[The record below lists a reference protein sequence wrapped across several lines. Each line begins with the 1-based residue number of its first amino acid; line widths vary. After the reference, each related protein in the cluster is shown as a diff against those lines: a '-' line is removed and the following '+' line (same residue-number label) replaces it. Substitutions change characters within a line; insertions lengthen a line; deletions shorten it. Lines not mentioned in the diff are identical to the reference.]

1 MLEYPALLDGE
12 PGAYGVAF
20 PDLPGIGA
28 MGYTVADALTN
39 AAAVLRDYAIE
50 TEKDGDELITPSS
63 PDTIAV
69 GDGEKLISVP
79 LIPIDIDA

>member
-1 MLEYPALLDGE
+1 MLQYPALIDGE
-12 PGAYGVAF
+12 PGAYGVTF

-28 MGYTVADALTN
+28 MGYTVADALVN

-63 PDTIAV
+63 LSAIPV
-69 GDGEKLISVP
+69 GPNEKLVSIP
-79 LIPIDIDA
+79 LTPVDA